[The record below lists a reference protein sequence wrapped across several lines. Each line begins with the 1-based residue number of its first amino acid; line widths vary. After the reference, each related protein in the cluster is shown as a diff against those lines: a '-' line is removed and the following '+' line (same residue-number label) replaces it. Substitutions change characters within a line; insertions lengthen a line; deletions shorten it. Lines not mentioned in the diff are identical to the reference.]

1 MALRRSIR
9 LLQNDLLFLVETFEN
24 FRFHAVRDAELYA
37 ELFLAVVRLGGR
49 DLDGGLSL
57 FVIYE
62 RGFWNHQDVFLF
74 LEEDLSIGAHVS
86 LELAAGVRNRDTH
99 FEGGDV
105 VLFLA

>member
-1 MALRRSIR
+1 MALRRSIQ

-37 ELFLAVVRLGGR
+37 ELFLAVVALAAGISMEAFRS
-49 DLDGGLSL
+49 LS
-57 FVIYE
+57 YMSA
-62 RGFWNHQDVFLF
+62 GFRNHQDIFLF

-86 LELAAGVRNRDTH
+86 LKLAAGIRNRDTH

-105 VLFLA
+105 VLFFA